1 MLSLH
6 DFGLVDLG
14 QTIYIVVITF
24 DAKVLSQID
33 NLDILGDGVLLE
45 ELLALAM
52 AEAEVDDIHLVERH
66 LIGKL
71 QISLANQSF
80 VDIADKVACVTL

>member
-6 DFGLVDLG
+6 DFLLVDLG
-14 QTIYIVVITF
+14 QAVDIIVIAL
-24 DAKVLSQID
+24 DAEVLCQID
-33 NLDILGDGVLLE
+33 DLDILGDGVLLE